1 MEPFGTPQLTL
12 VTLNA
17 RITQNIN
24 LDHVIYVDWWWSGY
38 YICEKLL
45 VQLLETQI
53 CFGVVSGRES
63 SVKPPN
69 QTAAVTPRD
78 KETVKN
84 SDLKISISNYS
95 YIVAVKRYILL
106 TFLSL
111 LPWMTPITHS
121 CWKSH
126 YSKQACFDH
135 FALCS
140 NRHVISV
147 AVMSSVKTELAKQII
162 LFQTL
167 LLVWLSSGHYS
178 KQCRWACAQQGAHS
192 TCMQEEKTFF
202 LKLKILLTKT
212 FEHLHICLS

>member
-1 MEPFGTPQLTL
+1 MLYM
-12 VTLNA
+12 LNWC
-17 RITQNIN
+17 
-24 LDHVIYVDWWWSGY
+24 LLPLWWSG

-45 VQLLETQI
+45 IQLLETQI
-53 CFGVVSGRES
+53 RFGVVSDRES
-63 SVKPPN
+63 SVKLPN

-78 KETVKN
+78 KETVK
-84 SDLKISISNYS
+84 SSYLKISISNYS

-121 CWKSH
+121 CWKSQ
-126 YSKQACFDH
+126 YSKQACFEH

-147 AVMSSVKTELAKQII
+147 AVMSSVAKQII
-162 LFQTL
+162 IFQTL

-192 TCMQEEKTFF
+192 TCMWEEKNILRFF
-202 LKLKILLTKT
+202 LN
-212 FEHLHICLS
+212 FRSY